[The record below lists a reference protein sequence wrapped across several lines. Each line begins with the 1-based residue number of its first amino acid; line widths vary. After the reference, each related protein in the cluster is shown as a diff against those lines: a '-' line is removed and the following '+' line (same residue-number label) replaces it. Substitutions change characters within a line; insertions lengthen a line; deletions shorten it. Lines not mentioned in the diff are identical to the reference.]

1 MEDAGENKS
10 AANASNQQPW
20 AIPPAGEGVVTV
32 GKHSGTLQCGHTKK
46 EMGFVPCK
54 LVKD

>member
-20 AIPPAGEGVVTV
+20 ATPPAGEGVVTV